1 MNKRV
6 YISADYD
13 EGSGDRNVVEEL
25 NKWGTDN
32 YHKVDFVDM
41 AKVVSGSVSENSDCR
56 KCDLKSEFNSQINA
70 SSAVIFVIGD
80 KTASRTAGSGCER
93 MYKEW
98 FLCNCAPYKHNY
110 SGLKTCKHMNTSP
123 SDPNGDFGYINS
135 CSYLRHEFEQAKK
148 RRKKIIVVYN
158 SLYKRESWLPSYMY
172 EYKDVAVPFWVYD
185 SCGNKVGNYQF
196 IKKQL
201 GYE

>member
-1 MNKRV
+1 
-6 YISADYD
+6 
-13 EGSGDRNVVEEL
+13 
-25 NKWGTDN
+25 
-32 YHKVDFVDM
+32 
-41 AKVVSGSVSENSDCR
+41 
-56 KCDLKSEFNSQINA
+56 
-70 SSAVIFVIGD
+70 
-80 KTASRTAGSGCER
+80 
-93 MYKEW
+93 
-98 FLCNCAPYKHNY
+98 
-110 SGLKTCKHMNTSP
+110 MNTSP

>member
-80 KTASRTAGSGCER
+80 KTASRTAECTRSG
-93 MYKEW
+93 
-98 FLCNCAPYKHNY
+98 FNAVVLH
-110 SGLKTCKHMNTSP
+110 TS
-123 SDPNGDFGYINS
+123 
-135 CSYLRHEFEQAKK
+135 
-148 RRKKIIVVYN
+148 II
-158 SLYKRESWLPSYMY
+158 P
-172 EYKDVAVPFWVYD
+172 AA
-185 SCGNKVGNYQF
+185 
-196 IKKQL
+196 
-201 GYE
+201 